1 MAHTQPTHGTLAC
14 TTTKHLRS
22 CTKNG
27 TRRFP
32 GLGDGTLARQA
43 TRLYCGAAPRARW
56 HHHADFSGKRTFCVW
71 RNHLWRVAVRMGKQ
85 RRCHHDRNSPPPP
98 LPHPRMR
105 PTLAGGNH
113 IGRKN
118 PVHHVVHR
126 VLSMAGATGLE
137 PATFGFGSRCSA
149 QFELR
154 PINKPVA
161 PS

>member
-1 MAHTQPTHGTLAC
+1 MAHTQPTHGTLTC

-113 IGRKN
+113 IGRTKPGAPHDAPGFVN
-118 PVHHVVHR
+118 GWGDRTRTCNLR
-126 VLSMAGATGLE
+126 VWKPLLYAT
-137 PATFGFGSRCSA
+137 
-149 QFELR
+149 
-154 PINKPVA
+154 
-161 PS
+161 